1 MSQENVE
8 IVRLSF
14 EAVSRRDK
22 AAFLALCDPE
32 VKTVPLRDF
41 PESAPTRGVEAVWDL
56 FVELQ
61 GSWRKGALKP
71 VELIEAGADRVVA
84 HAYGEM
90 LGEASGATV
99 AASVWSVVTFGNRK
113 MLRIDWFAERA
124 EALDAAGLSEQDAHA
139 DS

>member
-8 IVRLSF
+8 TVRLSF

-22 AAFLALCDPE
+22 AAFLAMCDPE
-32 VKTVPLRDF
+32 VETVPLRDF

-61 GSWRKGALKP
+61 GSWHEGALKP
-71 VELIEAGADRVVA
+71 VELIEAGGGKVVT

-99 AASVWSVVTFGNRK
+99 APSVWSVVTFGNGK
-113 MLRIDWFAERA
+113 MLRIDWFADRA
-124 EALDAAGLSEQDAHA
+124 EALKAVGLEE
-139 DS
+139 

>member
-8 IVRLSF
+8 TVRRSF
-14 EAVSRRDK
+14 EAVMRRDK
-22 AAFLALCDPE
+22 AAFLAMCDPE
-32 VKTVPLRDF
+32 VETVPLRDF

-61 GSWRKGALKP
+61 GSWHEGALKP
-71 VELIEAGADRVVA
+71 VELIEAGGDKVVA

-90 LGEASGATV
+90 QGEASGATV

-113 MLRIDWFAERA
+113 MLRIDWFAERD
-124 EALDAAGLSEQDAHA
+124 EALKAVGLEE
-139 DS
+139 

>member
-8 IVRLSF
+8 TVRLAF

-22 AAFLALCDPE
+22 AAFLAMCDPRVE
-32 VKTVPLRDF
+32 TVPLRDF

-61 GSWRKGALKP
+61 GSWHEGALKP
-71 VELIEAGADRVVA
+71 VELIEAGGGKVVT

-99 AASVWSVVTFGNRK
+99 AASVWSVVTFGNGK

-124 EALDAAGLSEQDAHA
+124 EALKAVGLEE
-139 DS
+139 

>member
-8 IVRLSF
+8 TVRRSF
-14 EAVSRRDK
+14 EAVSRLDK
-22 AAFLALCDPE
+22 AAFLAMCDPE
-32 VKTVPLRDF
+32 VETVPLRDF
-41 PESAPTRGVEAVWDL
+41 PESAPTRGIEAVFDL

-61 GSWRKGALKP
+61 GAWHEGALKP
-71 VELIEAGADRVVA
+71 VELIEAGDGRVVT

-99 AASVWSVVTFGNRK
+99 AASVWQVVAFGNGK

-124 EALDAAGLSEQDAHA
+124 EALKAVGLEE
-139 DS
+139 